1 MESEK
6 SNRDKQI
13 DALNEDI
20 SRQDEAIGKLGKEK
34 KNLQD
39 DLQERTEQLQAS
51 EDKCNSLNKAKKKLE
66 DTLKDVSLTTYI
78 SLKRRSLLGKMPV
91 ISTSITKS
99 GILQRSLLENLIP
112 SSQ

>member
-13 DALNEDI
+13 DALTEDI
-20 SRQDEAIGKLGKEK
+20 RRQDEAIAKLGKEK

-39 DLQERTEQLQAS
+39 NLQERTEQLQAS

-66 DTLKDVSLTTYI
+66 DTLKDVSLTVYI
-78 SLKRRSLLGKMPV
+78 SFKRSSLLGKM
-91 ISTSITKS
+91 
-99 GILQRSLLENLIP
+99 
-112 SSQ
+112 